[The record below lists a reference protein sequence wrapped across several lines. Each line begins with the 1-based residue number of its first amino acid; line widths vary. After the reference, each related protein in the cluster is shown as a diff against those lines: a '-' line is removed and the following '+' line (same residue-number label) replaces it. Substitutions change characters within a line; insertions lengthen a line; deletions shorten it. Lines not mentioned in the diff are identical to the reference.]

1 MNIIKPLNKAFSAA
15 GSLGGLAADVVEG
28 TIDIGSKTKKVL
40 EGEINSLQY
49 ERDMENATSRI
60 LAKAKYIK
68 QISEALHITA
78 SEAEE
83 LLNKEVSNG
92 QS

>member
-1 MNIIKPLNKAFSAA
+1 MNIMKPINKAFSAA

-28 TIDIGSKTKKVL
+28 TIDIGSKTKKAL

-60 LAKAKYIK
+60 LTKAKYIK
-68 QISEALHITA
+68 QISEALNITA

-83 LLNKEVSNG
+83 LLNKEVLNG